1 MDRRKRKSRQAIL
14 TACIELSKEK
24 AFQQV
29 TIHEI
34 VEKADL
40 NRGTFYLHFV
50 DKTAMMKSF
59 EQEML
64 DKIEYVLTSNIPTDI
79 SFETFVDS
87 RYETIVQ
94 ILQCY
99 EENKELLRFILN
111 AGNTSM
117 FQEQLGEKIKMV
129 LHDFILP
136 KLHIEGL
143 KIPLDL
149 MSMIFTS
156 LSLTL
161 AQYAY
166 KTEEPL
172 DIEAH
177 AQFLIN
183 IMLHGPMKMFGLM
196 PE

>member
-14 TACIELSKEK
+14 TACIDLSKEK
-24 AFQQV
+24 EFQHV

-50 DKTAMMKSF
+50 DKVDMMKSF
-59 EQEML
+59 ESEML
-64 DKIEYVLTSNIPTDI
+64 SKIEHVLVSNFPADF
-79 SFETFVDS
+79 SFEAFVQS

-94 ILQCY
+94 ILTCY
-99 EENKELLRFILN
+99 EENKELLSFILS
-111 AGNTSM
+111 AGNTSA
-117 FQEQLGEKIKMV
+117 FQEQLGNIIKQF
-129 LHDFILP
+129 LHDIILP
-136 KLHIEGL
+136 KIKTEDV
-143 KIPLDL
+143 KIPLEL
-149 MSMIFTS
+149 VSMIFTS

-172 DIEAH
+172 DIKAH
-177 AQFLIN
+177 AEFLLN
-183 IMLHGPMKMFGLM
+183 IMLHGPMKMFGLA
-196 PE
+196 PK